1 MGYHIGSR
9 GLKDFEKLYDNI
21 EHIETKYYSSDY
33 WRAYKLLPENQH
45 LWGKAHTYTVERTNR
60 RLRHYLARLTRRTYC
75 VSKSLDMLDASLTL
89 FTYRNFLLCIDF

>member
-9 GLKDFEKLYDNI
+9 GLEDFEKLYNKI

-33 WRAYKLLPENQH
+33 WKAYGLLPENQH

-75 VSKSLDMLDASLTL
+75 FSKSVEMLEASLTL
-89 FTYRNFLLCIDF
+89 FVYQNLLISILF